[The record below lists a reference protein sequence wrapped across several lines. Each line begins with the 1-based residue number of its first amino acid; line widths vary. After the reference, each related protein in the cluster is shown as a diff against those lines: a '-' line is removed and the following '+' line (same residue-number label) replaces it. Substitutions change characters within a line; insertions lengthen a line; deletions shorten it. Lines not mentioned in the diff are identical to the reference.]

1 MQTFPIF
8 QLRNVAWT
16 LSTNFHRN
24 SALLQTSIHKHRN
37 DYFTSRK
44 MDSRPSNRRNLCIAA
59 LTQHETQT
67 LAKKEERLLNRIY
80 EGLVEGHRACL
91 AEAITLIESTH
102 MRKRQI
108 AQVLLQKVLS
118 HHREKEH
125 LNNGKPLAFRIGLS
139 GPPGAGKSTFIEYIG
154 KMLTEQG
161 HKVAVLAVDPSS
173 STTGGVGQSEFAVA
187 DMVDMFVLMLPPAG
201 GDELQGIKR
210 GIVEMADLVVITKA
224 DGDLLIPARKI
235 QAEYVSALKL
245 LRKRSKIWKP
255 QVVRISAKTGEG
267 IPELWKKI
275 TDFQSTMLESAE
287 LLSKRRAQQKV
298 WMWNVIQ
305 ENVLLHFRNH
315 PAVKDKLPLLEG
327 QVLTGVLSPSLA
339 ADILLKA
346 FFESS

>member
-1 MQTFPIF
+1 
-8 QLRNVAWT
+8 
-16 LSTNFHRN
+16 
-24 SALLQTSIHKHRN
+24 
-37 DYFTSRK
+37 

-125 LNNGKPLAFRIGLS
+125 LNNGKPLAFRIGSLLGDKTRMQELS
-139 GPPGAGKSTFIEYIG
+139 RDMNAYIR
-154 KMLTEQG
+154 
-161 HKVAVLAVDPSS
+161 PSP
-173 STTGGVGQSEFAVA
+173 TRGTLGGVTRTTNEAILLCESGGYNI
-187 DMVDMFVLMLPPAG
+187 VLV
-201 GDELQGIKR
+201 ETGIKR

-305 ENVLLHFRNH
+305 ENVLLHFKNH